1 MSSNDPTS
9 AVHRVQSATEHPE
22 IYPTL
27 SHSSQNYTGA
37 PLDLFPAQA
46 GTESPHEADK
56 TQGQGQGQGN
66 GINNEQPRSASHSS
80 ARFPQDGPDLEKQ
93 QSAEKV
99 YPTVDN
105 PDDFV
110 FKIDQSSP
118 DFAVNWSTS
127 RKLKITAI
135 YSWAALCSTFASSVF
150 SGPTEVIPTIFHIT
164 MTTSLLAISLFIC
177 GYCVGP
183 ICWGPL
189 SELYGRKP
197 PLAVGMLGFGIFNI
211 AVAVAKDIQTIMICR
226 FFGGFFASAPLTIVA
241 AAFSDMYSNRYRGTA
256 ITIFAAIVF
265 DGPLVSPIISGFL
278 TKSYL
283 GWRWTEYITSFMGFF
298 AVVIIILFCDESYAK
313 KIVQAQAQDY
323 RIANNNHFVHAKS
336 EEEVLTPKDV
346 LFNYLLIPIKMLFT
360 EPIVFLVTLYCS
372 FVYGILY
379 LLLEAYPIIF
389 AEKRHFSMGVAQL
402 PYIGLLVGVFIGSA
416 INIAFEPWYF
426 RKVIELGGKPFPE
439 GRLPPL
445 IIGAFTF
452 PAGIFWMAWSGNY
465 PHVHWIVPSLS
476 GLVTGCGILLIFL
489 NCMNYVIDAYLFRA
503 ASAVAANTIMRSAVA
518 AGFPLFAIQMFH
530 NLGVGWAGSL
540 LGFIAVALIP
550 VPIAFWFYGRKIRSW
565 SKMAVVL

>member
-1 MSSNDPTS
+1 MSSNDP
-9 AVHRVQSATEHPE
+9 ALNIRRVQSATEHPE

-27 SHSSQNYTGA
+27 SNTSQNAAA
-37 PLDLFPAQA
+37 PASPINLDSQLSP
-46 GTESPHEADK
+46 ESQQQQQYAAMTQSSGGDSSREHTISNVPNKEARIPADK
-56 TQGQGQGQGN
+56 
-66 GINNEQPRSASHSS
+66 E
-80 ARFPQDGPDLEKQ
+80 DLEKQ
-93 QSAEKV
+93 RPSEKI
-99 YPTVDN
+99 YPRIENSEPFIYTLD
-105 PDDFV
+105 P
-110 FKIDQSSP
+110 SSSE
-118 DFAVNWSTS
+118 FAVNWPFS

-150 SGPTEVIPTIFHIT
+150 SGPTEVLPQIYHIP
-164 MTTSLLAISLFIC
+164 MTVSLLTISLFLC
-177 GYCVGP
+177 GYVSGP
-183 ICWGPL
+183 VCWGPL
-189 SELYGRKP
+189 SELLGRKL
-197 PLAVGMLGFGIFNI
+197 PLMV
-211 AVAVAKDIQTIMICR
+211 VAVAKDIQTIMICR
-226 FFGGFFASAPLTIVA
+226 FFSGFFASAPLTIVA

-256 ITIFAAIVF
+256 ITIFAALVF
-265 DGPLVSPIISGFL
+265 DGPLLSPIIGGFI

-298 AVVIIILFCDESYAK
+298 AVLIILFFCEETYSK
-313 KIVQAQAQDY
+313 KIVESKAYEY
-323 RIANNNHFVHAKS
+323 RFESNNHFVHAKS
-336 EEEVLTPKDV
+336 EEERLTAKDV
-346 LFNYLLIPIKMLFT
+346 IDNYLLIPFKLLFT
-360 EPIVFLVTLYCS
+360 EPIIFLVTLYCS

-402 PYIGLLVGVFIGSA
+402 PYIGLLVGVFIGSG

-426 RKVIELGGKPFPE
+426 RQVLKLGGKPYPE

-452 PAGIFWMAWSGNY
+452 PMGIFWMAWSGHY
-465 PHVHWIVPSLS
+465 AHVHWIVPSLS

-489 NCMNYVIDAYLFRA
+489 NCMNYLIDAYLFRA
-503 ASAVAANTIMRSAVA
+503 ASAIAANTIMRSAVA

-550 VPIAFWFYGRKIRSW
+550 VPIIFYIYGKQIRSW